1 MNIVEGR
8 DKVTKQECKETLIK
22 LKPNDKARAFDL
34 VVERYVNST
43 NEHEFGQKVER
54 VLEWCSD
61 WFSE

>member
-1 MNIVEGR
+1 M
-8 DKVTKQECKETLIK
+8 TKQECQETLIK
-22 LKPNDKARAFDL
+22 LKPADKARAFDL